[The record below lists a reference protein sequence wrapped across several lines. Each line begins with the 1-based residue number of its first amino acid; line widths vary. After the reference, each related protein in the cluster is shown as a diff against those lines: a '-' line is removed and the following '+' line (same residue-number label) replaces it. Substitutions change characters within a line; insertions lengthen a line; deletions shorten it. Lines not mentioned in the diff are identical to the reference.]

1 MKFICE
7 SATVTTKRMRE
18 SLTTKRLAVF
28 SLLLVL
34 IVSLTACSQSQESPE
49 ASGEPMDL
57 KRQEIILED
66 GIPYSID
73 KQGNLIQLGE
83 AIQPPA
89 EWKNQ
94 DLGGRNEATTLIGA
108 PDVQGELISPT
119 DGWLVVTYTRGDTYV
134 YKTANGGSTWVEM
147 NAPDMLYIPRAVGFI
162 NKDRLIIAEKLFVGA
177 PVFITKDGGETW
189 TQIEMP
195 DTNAEV
201 QTIDVTEEK
210 VTLTVEK
217 NTETWIMESYDLGDS
232 WATIQSLQ

>member
-1 MKFICE
+1 
-7 SATVTTKRMRE
+7 
-18 SLTTKRLAVF
+18 
-28 SLLLVL
+28 
-34 IVSLTACSQSQESPE
+34 
-49 ASGEPMDL
+49 
-57 KRQEIILED
+57 
-66 GIPYSID
+66 
-73 KQGNLIQLGE
+73 
-83 AIQPPA
+83 
-89 EWKNQ
+89 
-94 DLGGRNEATTLIGA
+94 
-108 PDVQGELISPT
+108 
-119 DGWLVVTYTRGDTYV
+119 
-134 YKTANGGSTWVEM
+134 
-147 NAPDMLYIPRAVGFI
+147 MLYIPRAVGFI